1 MSQIETC
8 NGYDL
13 SNTMAVPSYSK
24 KVWFKDSYLLNIFII
39 ASRNIK
45 NDPPFYCQSS
55 FFLTLYGCNC

>member
-24 KVWFKDSYLLNIFII
+24 KYDLKIHI
-39 ASRNIK
+39 
-45 NDPPFYCQSS
+45 C
-55 FFLTLYGCNC
+55 